1 MRWSGR
7 SALIGSWLLL
17 VLCGCQPLQVN
28 NLQQRLQPSNFRDW
42 SPQFA
47 RLPYAIVSEQGEIQ
61 LRNIRFN
68 EYVTENDFIPDYYD
82 RTFHIDDVQSVDF
95 FVVPFRGLEFMAH
108 TMLSFGLRDGT
119 YISVSAEIRTEKGEK
134 YSPILGM
141 GNQFELT
148 YVVADERDLV
158 RLRTRHRDA
167 DVYLYPTVA
176 TPAQAQALFLDVLQR
191 VNELMNQP
199 EFYGTLRNN
208 CTTNIVNH
216 INRLAPNRVAYS
228 LRVLLPGLSDRYAY
242 DLGLLD
248 QSVPFEQLKQS
259 AWIND
264 LAERFYDDPDFSQQ
278 IRRRRRLPTTSTAEP
293 TGGPG

>member
-61 LRNIRFN
+61 LHNIRSN
-68 EYVTENDFIPDYYD
+68 EYVTENDFIPNYYD

-278 IRRRRRLPTTSTAEP
+278 IRRRRRLPTTSTAEL

>member
-61 LRNIRFN
+61 LHNIRFN
-68 EYVTENDFIPDYYD
+68 EYVTENDFIPNYYD

-278 IRRRRRLPTTSTAEP
+278 IRRRRRLPTTSTAEL

>member
-68 EYVTENDFIPDYYD
+68 EYVTENDFIPNYYD

-95 FVVPFRGLEFMAH
+95 FVVPFRGMEFMAH

-278 IRRRRRLPTTSTAEP
+278 IRRRRRLPTTSTAEL

>member
-61 LRNIRFN
+61 LHNIRFN

-278 IRRRRRLPTTSTAEP
+278 IRRRRRLPTTSTAEL

>member
-61 LRNIRFN
+61 LHNIRFN
-68 EYVTENDFIPDYYD
+68 EYVTENDFIPNYYD

>member
-68 EYVTENDFIPDYYD
+68 EYVTENDFIPNYYD

-278 IRRRRRLPTTSTAEP
+278 IRRRRRLPTTSTAEL

>member
-68 EYVTENDFIPDYYD
+68 EYVTENDFIPNYYD